1 MPHGRQE
8 RESSPLREDRFFL
21 GRLVARAFQQ
31 FWRLTRGMYL
41 DVEACVID
49 EADRILMVRKEAG
62 GTWSLPASTVRN
74 GENLE
79 TALRRLMRDVAG
91 IEVNSKP
98 ELRGFYT
105 ESSDRQ
111 TGIYIVRNWQQLSA
125 PATFETRFFAPAS
138 LPAGVTK
145 PATERISRLVEGR
158 TISQT

>member
-1 MPHGRQE
+1 M
-8 RESSPLREDRFFL
+8 

-31 FWRLTRGMYL
+31 YWRLTRGGYL

-49 EADRILMVRKEAG
+49 EADRVLMMRKEAG
-62 GTWSLPASTVRN
+62 GPWSLPASTVRN

-91 IEVNSKP
+91 IEVNSRP

-105 ESSDRQ
+105 ESPDRQ
-111 TGIYIVRNWQQLSA
+111 TGLYVVRNWQQLSA
-125 PATFETRFFAPAS
+125 PANLETSFFAPAA

-158 TISQT
+158 TISET

>member
-1 MPHGRQE
+1 M
-8 RESSPLREDRFFL
+8 REDRFIL

-31 FWRLTRGMYL
+31 FWRLMRGMYL

-49 EADRILMVRKEAG
+49 EAGRILMVRKEAG

-105 ESSDRQ
+105 ESPYTENPGRQ
-111 TGIYIVRNWQQLSA
+111 TGIYVVRNWQQLSA

-145 PATERISRLVEGR
+145 PAAERISRLVEGR